1 MQRQISTFRPETA
14 MDLSFS
20 PEEEAFRQDVRAF
33 IADAKPKLPNIGA
46 AESADRSKE
55 EYLAWHKL
63 LYKKGWVAP
72 LWPKEYGGTGWNVTQ
87 RYIFNEECANAET
100 PTTLPFG
107 LNMVA
112 PVIFTYGND
121 EQKKKFLPRILSG
134 EDWWCQGYSEPGAGS
149 DLASLRTKAVR
160 EGDNY
165 IVNGQKT
172 WTTLAQ
178 FADWI
183 FCLVRTNS
191 DVKQQEG
198 ITFLLID
205 MKSPGITVKPI
216 IVLDGAREV
225 NEVFFDNVKVPVT
238 NRVGEENKGWT
249 YAKFLLVNERSGIA
263 GVARSKKAVDRL
275 KEIARAELID
285 GKPLIDDDEYS
296 RKIADLEIDLAALE
310 YTELRTLAAESKGQ
324 MAGPESSILKI
335 RGTEIQ
341 QRITELTVEAIGY
354 YAYPNE
360 RALGSNEFIGPDY
373 ALGQA
378 GRYFNVRKASIYGGS
393 NEIQRNIIAKAV
405 LGL

>member
-1 MQRQISTFRPETA
+1 
-14 MDLSFS
+14 MDLTFS
-20 PEEEAFRQDVRAF
+20 PEEEAFRQEVRTF
-33 IADAKPKLPNIGA
+33 IAEAKTKLPKGLGA
-46 AESADRSKE
+46 AETADRSKE
-55 EYLAWHKL
+55 DYLAWHKL

-72 LWPKEYGGTGWNVTQ
+72 LWPKQYGGTGWNVTQ
-87 RYIFNEECANAET
+87 RYIFNEETANAEM

-121 EQKKKFLPRILSG
+121 EQKKKYLPRILSG
-134 EDWWCQGYSEPGAGS
+134 EDWWCQGYSEPGSGS

-160 EGDNY
+160 EGDHY

-178 FADWI
+178 FADMI
-183 FCLVRTNS
+183 FCLVRTDPN
-191 DVKQQEG
+191 VKQQEG

-205 MKSPGITVKPI
+205 MKTPGITVKPI
-216 IVLDGAREV
+216 IVLDGAHEV
-225 NEVFFDNVKVPVT
+225 NEVFFDNVKVPVE

-263 GVARSKKAVDRL
+263 GVARSKKAVERL
-275 KEIARAELID
+275 KEIAGAETLD
-285 GKPLIDDDEYS
+285 GQPLVDDEDFA

-310 YTELRTLAAESKGQ
+310 FTELRTLAQEARGQ

-354 YAYPNE
+354 YGYPNE
-360 RALGSNEFIGPDY
+360 RALGHNDNVGPDY

-378 GRYFNVRKASIYGGS
+378 GHYFNMRKTSIYGGS